1 MLSSNLNRFM
11 SGGFVTN
18 VSAYAAS
25 EAAAKISRLGVVLAV
40 ARTMDPAA
48 IGLAAA
54 AMAASDLLKSLTE
67 NGVVHRIIRAQDSE
81 LEAVCRMASRIF
93 TAWCLGLI
101 ALQAIL
107 AAVMW
112 QAFDEP
118 IIASLIAILS
128 LEYIFMPAGL
138 VQCALAMREGR
149 LKATAAIAGGQ
160 IIGANLVTAAL
171 VVLFP
176 IPLAIVLPKVLS
188 APLWL
193 YGMRRLRPWRRSPGP
208 IAPLAEFTRF
218 GAAILGVEVMKAL
231 RLQADKLL
239 IGGLLGAEALGL
251 WFFAVNAGL
260 GLATSFAN
268 AFAVVL
274 FPYLCAATDRASAFT
289 EALKTGVVLML
300 PMIGLQALLAPTYVP
315 ILFGEAWSEITPIV
329 SILCLSA
336 APALLWTATAQRLRA
351 DDRPGIEL
359 AVSALLAAALATT
372 VVVLAPKGLE
382 AVAWGYLAT
391 ATLIQTAAF
400 CAFLPPPNRQTKE
413 A

>member
-128 LEYIFMPAGL
+128 L
-138 VQCALAMREGR
+138 
-149 LKATAAIAGGQ
+149 
-160 IIGANLVTAAL
+160 
-171 VVLFP
+171 
-176 IPLAIVLPKVLS
+176 
-188 APLWL
+188 
-193 YGMRRLRPWRRSPGP
+193 
-208 IAPLAEFTRF
+208 
-218 GAAILGVEVMKAL
+218 
-231 RLQADKLL
+231 
-239 IGGLLGAEALGL
+239 
-251 WFFAVNAGL
+251 
-260 GLATSFAN
+260 
-268 AFAVVL
+268 
-274 FPYLCAATDRASAFT
+274 
-289 EALKTGVVLML
+289 
-300 PMIGLQALLAPTYVP
+300 
-315 ILFGEAWSEITPIV
+315 
-329 SILCLSA
+329 
-336 APALLWTATAQRLRA
+336 
-351 DDRPGIEL
+351 
-359 AVSALLAAALATT
+359 
-372 VVVLAPKGLE
+372 
-382 AVAWGYLAT
+382 
-391 ATLIQTAAF
+391 
-400 CAFLPPPNRQTKE
+400 
-413 A
+413 